1 MLYMNSLFDKKRKKI
16 HFCVYILVMNKFDKS
31 LSITLIIVF
40 IVYVIYLIVYGSKDI
55 TNSKE
60 IINSTFGA
68 ACRAFLIG
76 TVINGVSTGLVT
88 GAVIAII
95 NPVIMTTFE
104 KKKKYK
110 KKV

>member
-1 MLYMNSLFDKKRKKI
+1 
-16 HFCVYILVMNKFDKS
+16 MNKFEKS
-31 LSITLIIVF
+31 LSVTIIVVF
-40 IVYVIYLIVYGSKDI
+40 IIYVLYLLFYESKNI

-76 TVINGVSTGLVT
+76 TVINGVSTGIVT

-104 KKKKYK
+104 RKKI